1 MFSPFI
7 SKDSLQ
13 ENWNVCDLIFGS
25 CCVILA
31 VPYLI
36 ELYSVKVFFL
46 PAGAL
51 PSLSQTSLIHHYVLS
66 VPVFPGW
73 VWKPEPSTLSLYGV
87 TSALLLHLTLII
99 PVSEGA

>member
-1 MFSPFI
+1 MFSSFI

-13 ENWNVCDLIFGS
+13 ENWNICDLIFGS

-31 VPYLI
+31 VPCLI

-51 PSLSQTSLIHHYVLS
+51 PGFVPDLSYTSLC
-66 VPVFPGW
+66 PVYPC
-73 VWKPEPSTLSLYGV
+73 
-87 TSALLLHLTLII
+87 
-99 PVSEGA
+99 VSWLGLEA

>member
-1 MFSPFI
+1 MFSSFI

-13 ENWNVCDLIFGS
+13 ENWNICDLIFGS

-31 VPYLI
+31 VPCLI

-51 PSLSQTSLIHHYVLS
+51 PGFVQTSLTHHCVLS
-66 VPVFPGW
+66 IPGFPGW

-99 PVSEGA
+99 PVSKGA